1 MDKVMT
7 FPEQT
12 EEKMFKFARVFLEYL
27 ISLGSSPFSNSTN
40 TFKGNPFLYLGG
52 FFWGLF
58 WFDLIPICYSHV
70 ILINVVAQTS

>member
-12 EEKMFKFARVFLEYL
+12 EEKMFEFVKVFLECL

-40 TFKGNPFLYLGG
+40 TFKGNPFLCFGG
-52 FFWGLF
+52 FFWVVLT
-58 WFDLIPICYSHV
+58 IISICYGYV
-70 ILINVVAQTS
+70 ILIKVAAMQV

>member
-27 ISLGSSPFSNSTN
+27 ISLGSSPFSHSTN

-52 FFWGLF
+52 FFGGC
-58 WFDLIPICYSHV
+58 FDLIWFLSV
-70 ILINVVAQTS
+70 TVTLFSST